1 MIMNEKSCQIFK
13 NGNVVKIVTAYKLDI
28 GYYRLSVPIYVLDI
42 SMGISS
48 IINAV
53 NDSLRASQDLESC
66 TTLATKEFLRII
78 KERSLK
84 VLYEKNSSCFIRLK
98 NNHLTI
104 TPFNKEK
111 RGLNLS
117 EDKSIILSYD
127 TITDKDY
134 YFAIMSSL

>member
-1 MIMNEKSCQIFK
+1 MALGDLNGQEKEDFHQET
-13 NGNVVKIVTAYKLDI
+13 GL
-28 GYYRLSVPIYVLDI
+28 LSEEGERETELLID
-42 SMGISS
+42 
-48 IINAV
+48 NAV
-53 NDSLRASQDLESC
+53 NDSLRASQDLKSC
-66 TTLATKEFLRII
+66 TTFATKEFLRII

-134 YFAIMSSL
+134 YIAIMSSL